1 MRRTGILHNELYV
14 GRLVRNKQ
22 RYVKRRELDEVKR
35 KLNLAEVYRR
45 KVSQLRETLADLA
58 TMTEAMEILRGLI
71 ERVSVRRVTEGFEVE
86 LVGEI
91 ANMVQLSAGVESWA
105 KEPYR
110 SSVKVVAG
118 VGFEPTTFR
127 L

>member
-1 MRRTGILHNELYV
+1 MRSPTPPPEIQAL
-14 GRLVRNKQ
+14 
-22 RYVKRRELDEVKR
+22 
-35 KLNLAEVYRR
+35 
-45 KVSQLRETLADLA
+45 
-58 TMTEAMEILRGLI
+58 EILRGLI
-71 ERVSVRRVTEGFEVE
+71 ESVTVAPAENGFAVE

-91 ANMVQLSAGVESWA
+91 ANMVQLSAGAGAVER
-105 KEPYR
+105 EPYR